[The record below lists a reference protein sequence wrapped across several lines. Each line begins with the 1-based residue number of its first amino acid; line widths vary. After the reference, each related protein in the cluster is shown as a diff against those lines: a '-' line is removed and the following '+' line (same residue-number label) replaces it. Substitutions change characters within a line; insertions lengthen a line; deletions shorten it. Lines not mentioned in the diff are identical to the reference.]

1 MKIDRA
7 RTSTWSAISLLVPA
21 LAACAD
27 DPSTT
32 TTTDSGSSSSGS
44 TSSSASEVPTT
55 GDGPTTTGLD
65 PTTSTRT
72 STSTTSDSTTGGVS
86 ATSTGTGDP
95 TTGGEPCMKILCGD
109 PAACCVAGEECVDGE
124 CVDSCPGGVRC
135 GADQE
140 LCCADGELCAG
151 AACAAPGGP
160 CKDAAD
166 CEPGDFCEPQLGKCL
181 EQLGPLLCAQP
192 KSAEVEVTLEWS
204 FTKDEVIAMPV
215 VADVTGDG
223 TPEVIVNTA
232 RVTGVEGDFSPGE
245 ILCLDGE
252 TGAELWRIKHDPV
265 NKKFGAQGRATIA
278 VGDVSGDGEPDIV
291 YAGLQEGPTKVSP
304 IHAVDG
310 DGVLLWTS
318 HLADDTV
325 AKIRV
330 EQGTATL
337 VNLDADPQAEIA
349 FGAAILD
356 HDGLLVW
363 NQSNIG
369 GMVGT
374 PHAKGQPAN
383 YIYPGGMAT
392 FADLDKDSYPELI
405 TGREAWKISWSAGNP
420 PTVSLAQKWK
430 DTSGVAGDGW
440 PAIADLDA
448 NGTPEVVLTAWPE
461 LKILDG
467 ATGKLWCGIDPSGA
481 LCEGNDA
488 MRTQPILIV
497 GGNLGGPATIADLDG
512 DGRPEFGI
520 TTGADYRV
528 FDLNRPGETIVKPMN
543 DPAPAP
549 GAIFTRWASKVQDKS
564 SAATGSSVF
573 DFQGDG
579 QLEIIYQDE
588 CFARVYDG
596 ATGTIRLALM
606 NSSATIHEYPLVAD
620 LDGDGEAELLVVA
633 NQSVAIARA
642 GCVATTPNWVPNQGL
657 FSYGAGDD
665 IDAWVAT
672 RELWT
677 QHTYHVT
684 NAGPDGN
691 VPMMEQDNWT
701 SPGLNNFRQNLQSA
715 GSPNAPDLSVSLAV
729 GLDQCGADELVLQA
743 TIYNEGALGVPAG
756 IDVTF
761 YEGVDATGLVLGTMP
776 TTDAILPGA
785 STTLDLTVDGPPAG
799 MTASYFVEVD
809 GGIDDMIQECQ
820 EANNGA
826 LVTEVACP
834 G

>member
-65 PTTSTRT
+65 PTTSTST
-72 STSTTSDSTTGGVS
+72 STSTTGDSTTGGVS
-86 ATSTGTGDP
+86 ATSTGTSSGT
-95 TTGGEPCMKILCGD
+95 TTGEEPCMTILCGD
-109 PAACCVAGEECVDGE
+109 PAACCLAGEECVDGE

-135 GADQE
+135 GEDQE

-245 ILCLDGE
+245 IVCLDGE

-374 PHAKGQPAN
+374 PHATRGSPRTISTRAAWRPSPTSTRTATPSSSPVARRGRSAGCRQPA
-383 YIYPGGMAT
+383 GGHPR
-392 FADLDKDSYPELI
+392 ADVE
-405 TGREAWKISWSAGNP
+405 GRHRLRRRRLAGGRRP
-420 PTVSLAQKWK
+420 RQQRHARGGAHRLAGASRSS
-430 DTSGVAGDGW
+430 TAR
-440 PAIADLDA
+440 PASC
-448 NGTPEVVLTAWPE
+448 
-461 LKILDG
+461 G
-467 ATGKLWCGIDPSGA
+467 AAST
-481 LCEGNDA
+481 
-488 MRTQPILIV
+488 
-497 GGNLGGPATIADLDG
+497 
-512 DGRPEFGI
+512 
-520 TTGADYRV
+520 
-528 FDLNRPGETIVKPMN
+528 RPGP
-543 DPAPAP
+543 
-549 GAIFTRWASKVQDKS
+549 
-564 SAATGSSVF
+564 SA
-573 DFQGDG
+573 
-579 QLEIIYQDE
+579 
-588 CFARVYDG
+588 R
-596 ATGTIRLALM
+596 
-606 NSSATIHEYPLVAD
+606 
-620 LDGDGEAELLVVA
+620 
-633 NQSVAIARA
+633 
-642 GCVATTPNWVPNQGL
+642 ATTPC
-657 FSYGAGDD
+657 
-665 IDAWVAT
+665 
-672 RELWT
+672 
-677 QHTYHVT
+677 
-684 NAGPDGN
+684 
-691 VPMMEQDNWT
+691 
-701 SPGLNNFRQNLQSA
+701 
-715 GSPNAPDLSVSLAV
+715 APSR
-729 GLDQCGADELVLQA
+729 C
-743 TIYNEGALGVPAG
+743 
-756 IDVTF
+756 
-761 YEGVDATGLVLGTMP
+761 
-776 TTDAILPGA
+776 
-785 STTLDLTVDGPPAG
+785 
-799 MTASYFVEVD
+799 
-809 GGIDDMIQECQ
+809 
-820 EANNGA
+820 
-826 LVTEVACP
+826 
-834 G
+834 